1 MGSRN
6 CKELLPQEPDLIS
19 RAADPKLGRA
29 SNLGDEDFA
38 DIERAIEPV
47 QLGQKHGR
55 FFENVFDSKENK
67 SLGLTLWA
75 QILTGLE

>member
-29 SNLGDEDFA
+29 SNLGDEDLA
-38 DIERAIEPV
+38 DIERAFEPV
-47 QLGQKHGR
+47 QLGQKHAH
-55 FFENVFDSKENK
+55 FLKT
-67 SLGLTLWA
+67 SLNRKKIRAWA
-75 QILTGLE
+75 